1 MSDEQKNEKNKK
13 RREARLRNKELNK
26 KRPEA
31 RQLNN
36 CQNMMPNAPRGGD
49 EKVNVDQNDDS
60 DCLHINYTLQSNDI
74 DATTEVLTP
83 GSVHETVGH
92 TPKHTTQRTAYFS
105 ERYKNLTPV
114 EKEFRRERLRLYN
127 RTPRRK
133 KAKVDH
139 NRRCRV
145 MQADT
150 LNPTS
155 IAMEDP
161 TYTPEFVHP
170 TADAKG
176 SDGSILS
183 VCDWVIPEFV
193 NAPFLPSPTQ
203 TEDVASPD
211 MSTNTLK
218 HKHHVPRGERQ
229 AILARRNQLF
239 ESAISRKVGT
249 SIEDTSGDVVEG
261 DDWTQRHTPMKI
273 TNNGDDD
280 EGVIFEDDDDENE
293 GYLFAAQYEDTDEDI
308 EIDGTQDES
317 TATYVSDL
325 YDKVYSNIPEE
336 THMLKL
342 VPNCSYCTTK
352 KFEYEPPGFCCRGG
366 KVELALVETP
376 PQLKRL
382 WDSADSDARHFR
394 DNIRFFNGHFS
405 FTSLYCC
412 LDSMTTNVRDSGIY
426 TFRAQGM
433 MYHNI
438 KSFGRE
444 DGAEHKHLE
453 LYFYD
458 DDPSLKHRYRKC
470 REEHQQKDKE
480 VIKQIVDILRGN
492 PYSEHL
498 RTMGHVDNLDDYRIA
513 LNLDQTLNQK
523 TYNAPLT
530 SEVAA
535 VWIEGSEG
543 QGQFNKSVMLHG
555 KDSSRHCIRSYHGCY
570 DALSYPLF
578 FPRGELGWHANIP
591 KVGVSMDEVDAYRA
605 THRASNANDEDAESP
620 SHLCVSVRDYY
631 CYKFHIRPGVFNPIL
646 HGKRLFQQ
654 FAVDTYIK
662 IESSHLDFIRK
673 NQDRLRA
680 DLYQGL
686 VDSMLDGDI
695 RAEKIGKRTV
705 LSTSFIGGPRDMRRR
720 YMDAMALVRKFA
732 EIPSNKYPEL
742 RKMVIKHMMH
752 GPCGSLNPNCPCTKG
767 RKSCKNHYPRAFSDT
782 TLQGK
787 DSYPVYRR
795 RDDGRTEKACGSIK
809 AVKYLFKYI
818 YKGHDRASVVMRDA
832 SKADDDVDEIKQ
844 YRDAR
849 WVTPLEALWRIYG
862 FELSQISPPV
872 MQLQLHLPNMH
883 MVAFHERQM
892 VERVV
897 NRPGVDRSMLTA
909 YFEANSLHKEA
920 RGILY
925 HDFPEWYTW
934 KSGKGKIWQKRKRD
948 MGGQVGRIV
957 SAHPAEG
964 ERYYLRVLLNHVTGA
979 TSYVDLRTKHLD
991 SMSEDYQHRNPCKT
1005 HVEQMVLIDIRNMLQ
1020 SMGKDIKTF
1029 PLPPIMDTYD
1039 DAIGTAREVYEEEII
1054 EPVVEDVALKDCLN
1068 KEQRA
1073 TYDKILSAVDTDQ
1086 GGLFFVDG
1094 PGGTGK
1100 TYLYRVLLATLR
1112 SQGKIAV
1119 ATATSGVAASIMP
1132 GGRTAH
1138 SRFKIPLTIDDG
1150 AVCSFTKQSGTAEL
1164 LRKASLIIWDEASM
1178 TKRQAV
1184 EALDNSMRDIMG
1196 RPGLPFGGKT
1206 IVFGGDFRQVLR
1218 VVRKGTRAQ
1227 VVASSL
1233 RMSYLWESMSH
1244 LKLVTNMRAKNDPW
1258 FAEYLMRVGGGT
1270 EDTNSDGDI
1279 LLPDEGLRSGMLTSL
1294 RQFESKPRGMGVHQ
1308 LLLRALP
1315 ELVIDKE
1322 TGKPKCYGFCEYK
1335 DKETGLSAWRNLQGY
1350 EINGRQLRV
1359 DFAENGRNTYRNRE
1373 KVLRSCIVS
1382 RSVNDN
1388 SYDPQIFTVEEPF
1401 LPPLEFSVNLRSC
1414 IVFVL

>member
-1 MSDEQKNEKNKK
+1 MK
-13 RREARLRNKELNK
+13 RA
-26 KRPEA
+26 
-31 RQLNN
+31 
-36 CQNMMPNAPRGGD
+36 
-49 EKVNVDQNDDS
+49 
-60 DCLHINYTLQSNDI
+60 
-74 DATTEVLTP
+74 
-83 GSVHETVGH
+83 
-92 TPKHTTQRTAYFS
+92 AYFS
-105 ERYKNLTPV
+105 ERYKNMTPV
-114 EKEFRRERLRLYN
+114 ERESRRVRLRLYN
-127 RTPRRK
+127 KTPRRK
-133 KAKVDH
+133 DANKECSRK
-139 NRRCRV
+139 RRAL
-145 MQADT
+145 QGDT
-150 LNPTS
+150 LNQES

-161 TYTPEFVHP
+161 VYTPEVVCP
-170 TADAKG
+170 TTYGIEPYG
-176 SDGSILS
+176 SS
-183 VCDWVIPEFV
+183 VTTCDWVIPEFTV
-193 NAPFLPSPTQ
+193 TPFLPTSTQ
-203 TEDVASPD
+203 TKDVGSLD
-211 MSTNTLK
+211 MSTEPLRRR
-218 HKHHVPRGERQ
+218 HHVLSGTRPATLG
-229 AILARRNQLF
+229 RRNQQF
-239 ESAISRKVGT
+239 EDDIGRNVATVT
-249 SIEDTSGDVVEG
+249 EDTICDAMEG
-261 DDWTQRHTPMKI
+261 DDWTQPHPTAEIHT
-273 TNNGDDD
+273 NGDDD
-280 EGVIFEDDDDENE
+280 EGVIFEEDEDDDEND
-293 GYLFAAQYEDTDEDI
+293 GYLFAGQYDETDEDI

-317 TATYVSDL
+317 TATGLPDP
-325 YDKVYSNIPEE
+325 YDKVYSNVPEE
-336 THMLKL
+336 THMLKS
-342 VPNCSYCTTK
+342 VPNCGYCTAK
-352 KFEYEPPGFCCRGG
+352 KFEYEPPGFCCHSG
-366 KVELALVETP
+366 KVELAPLETP
-376 PQLKRL
+376 PELQRL
-382 WDSADSDARHFR
+382 WDSTYSDARHFR

-444 DGAEHKHLE
+444 GGAEHKHLE

-458 DDPSLKHRYRKC
+458 DDPNLEHRYRKC
-470 REEHQQKDKE
+470 REECQQKDKD
-480 VIKQIVDILRGN
+480 VIKQLVGILHGN

-498 RTMGHVDNLDDYRIA
+498 RSMGHVENLDDYRIT

-523 TYNAPLT
+523 TYNTPLT

-535 VWIEGSEG
+535 VWIEGSE
-543 QGQFNKSVMLHG
+543 Q
-555 KDSSRHCIRSYHGCY
+555 
-570 DALSYPLF
+570 
-578 FPRGELGWHANIP
+578 GELGWHANIP
-591 KVGVSMDEVDAYRA
+591 KVGVSMGEVDAYRV

-620 SHLCVSVRDYY
+620 NHLCVSVRDYY
-631 CYKFHIRPGVFNPIL
+631 CYKFQIRPGIFNPIL

-662 IESSHLDFIRK
+662 IESSRLDFIRK

-695 RAEKIGKRTV
+695 RAEKVGKRTV
-705 LSTSFIGGPRDMRRR
+705 LSPSFIGGPRDMRRR
-720 YMDAMALVRKFA
+720 YMDAMALVRKFGKPDIFLTMTCNPNWDEIRTELLLGQTPQDRPDLVVRVFHAKLQELKHRLTKHDILGKVRAYVYVVEFQKRA
-732 EIPSNKYPEL
+732 EIPDKKYPEL

-767 RKSCKNHYPRAFSDT
+767 RASCKNHYPRPFCDA

-795 RDDGRTEKACGSIK
+795 RDDGRKEKVRGFELDNRWVVPYNPYLLRLFNCHINVEACGSIK

-849 WVTPLEALWRIYG
+849 WVTPPEALWRIYG

-897 NRPGVDRSMLTA
+897 NRPGADRSMLTT
-909 YFEANSLHKEA
+909 YFEANRLQEEA

-925 HDFPEWYTW
+925 RDFPEWYTW
-934 KSGKGKIWQKRKRD
+934 QSGKGKVWQRRKRD
-948 MGGQVGRIV
+948 TGGQVGRIV

-979 TSYVDLRTKHLD
+979 TSYVDLRTIDGVTLPTFREAAERRGLLESDNTLDACLTERALFQMPSVLRRLFATILVYCEPSDVAVLWQKHLD
-991 SMSEDYQHRNPCKT
+991 SMSEDYQHMTQCKT

-1029 PLPPIMDTYD
+1029 PLPPIMDAYD

-1054 EPVVEDVALKDCLN
+1054 EPTAGDVALKDSLN

-1073 TYDKILSAVDTDQ
+1073 AYDKILSAIDTDQ

-1100 TYLYRVLLATLR
+1100 TYLYRVLLTTLR

-1206 IVFGGDFRQVLR
+1206 IVFGGDFRQVLP
-1218 VVRKGTRAQ
+1218 VVRKGSRAQ

-1244 LKLVTNMRAKNDPW
+1244 LKLVNNMRAKNDPW
-1258 FAEYLMRVGGGT
+1258 FAEYLLRVGGGT
-1270 EDTNSDGDI
+1270 EDTNSDDEI
-1279 LLPDEGLRSGMLTSL
+1279 RLPDEVCVPYSGSDNDLDNLIDFVFPNLNKNMSDSTYITS
-1294 RQFESKPRGMGVHQ
+1294 
-1308 LLLRALP
+1308 RAILSTRNDW
-1315 ELVIDKE
+1315 VDMINVKMIDR
-1322 TGKPKCYGFCEYK
+1322 F
-1335 DKETGLSAWRNLQGY
+1335 QG
-1350 EINGRQLRV
+1350 EHMV
-1359 DFAENGRNTYRNRE
+1359 
-1373 KVLRSCIVS
+1373 
-1382 RSVNDN
+1382 
-1388 SYDPQIFTVEEPF
+1388 
-1401 LPPLEFSVNLRSC
+1401 
-1414 IVFVL
+1414 